1 MFRDKKLLER
11 SIGLVMLELGLH
23 IEFTELLYIS
33 IEAWLEIFVVN

>member
-11 SIGLVMLELGLH
+11 SMGLVMLELGLY

-33 IEAWLEIFVVN
+33 TEAWLEIFVVN